1 MHLGIPVC
9 IGVAAGANG
18 MASRAGCRWRER
30 GKWEKGVCGFGRAVG
45 RGVEEGPEGVD
56 VEGSC

>member
-1 MHLGIPVC
+1 
-9 IGVAAGANG
+9 

-45 RGVEEGPEGVD
+45 RGVEEGREGVD